1 MSAPAADTSLGPV
14 PAPDPRSVS
23 TLPITDPPAHP
34 LASPRLRSPLL
45 IGATI
50 ALSAAVG
57 AVQGSLAQSVL
68 CGLLV
73 VVLVPC
79 TVIDLERRI
88 IPNLL
93 TGPGAVA
100 ALLLGTV
107 LDPGGEPHRL
117 LWAAIAGG
125 FLLVTALAYP
135 AGMGMGDVKLLGLMG
150 LCLGP
155 GAVVGLFVA
164 LLGQIGTGVVL
175 ALRKGVRAAGKTT
188 LPFGPYLAA
197 GGLVAAL
204 AGASL
209 LHAYLHIGH

>member
-1 MSAPAADTSLGPV
+1 MSTV
-14 PAPDPRSVS
+14 E
-23 TLPITDPPAHP
+23 ITEPTAHP

-50 ALSAAVG
+50 ALTALVA
-57 AVQGSLAQSVL
+57 AVQGSLAQSLL

-73 VVLVPC
+73 LVLVPC
-79 TVIDLERRI
+79 TVIDIERRI
-88 IPNLL
+88 IPNVL
-93 TGPGAVA
+93 TGPGALA
-100 ALLLGTV
+100 ALLLGTA
-107 LDPGGEPHRL
+107 LDPAGEPHRL

-125 FLLVTALAYP
+125 FLLLAALAYP

-155 GAVVGLFVA
+155 AAGVGLFLA
-164 LLGQIGTGVVL
+164 LLGQVGAGVVL
-175 ALRKGVRAAGKTT
+175 AARKGVRAAGKTT

-197 GGLVAAL
+197 GGIVAAL

-209 LHAYLHIGH
+209 LHAYLTLGH